1 MFEVRVWLRGVRL
14 IMATRS
20 KKGRVTKPAKKKG
33 SGSPA
38 PGLVEVQRPAST
50 EEHLELP
57 LEDNHELFMTEQMME
72 ERREDKQAVLKWVT
86 VTNGVIPD
94 NAVEGG
100 WNESYGQPLY
110 IARVKTQSGL
120 IPGYVSRANT
130 TFCHYLSG
138 SYMNQSDTY
147 EVLVNPGNFAVLN
160 WIKCNGGSIPTN
172 AFEAGYVSAGKSVY
186 IARHVVNKKD
196 IIIGYVDPSKG
207 ILNLQDFKYQMHTY
221 HEFHVLVVHGDVEI
235 IEEIDSY
242 QLDDIDYALDEGV
255 VSKVFVTMDEIL
267 FQNNSS
273 VEQKLKSQS
282 SLEVEKT
289 YCWDVGSKKELLV
302 KSCCINIYYFV
313 Y

>member
-1 MFEVRVWLRGVRL
+1 
-14 IMATRS
+14 MATRS

-33 SGSPA
+33 SGSPT

-57 LEDNHELFMTEQMME
+57 LEDNHELFMNEQMME
-72 ERREDKQAVLKWVT
+72 ERSEDKQAVLKWVT

-94 NAVEGG
+94 DAVEGG
-100 WNESYGQPLY
+100 WIESSKQPLY

-120 IPGYVSRANT
+120 IPGYVSKANSN
-130 TFCHYLSG
+130 FCLYFNG
-138 SYMNQSDTY
+138 SYMNQSATY
-147 EVLVNPGNFAVLN
+147 EVLVNPGNSAILN
-160 WIKCNGGSIPTN
+160 WIKCNGRSIPTN

-186 IARHVVNKKD
+186 VARHVLSKKD
-196 IIIGYVDPSKG
+196 IMIGYVDPSKG
-207 ILNLQDFKYQMHTY
+207 ILNLQDLTRYKMHTY

-235 IEEIDSY
+235 IEEIDSC

-282 SLEVEKT
+282 SHEVEKT
-289 YCWDVGSKKELLV
+289 YCWDVGSKTELLV
-302 KSCCINIYYFV
+302 KSCCMSILLFCILD
-313 Y
+313 